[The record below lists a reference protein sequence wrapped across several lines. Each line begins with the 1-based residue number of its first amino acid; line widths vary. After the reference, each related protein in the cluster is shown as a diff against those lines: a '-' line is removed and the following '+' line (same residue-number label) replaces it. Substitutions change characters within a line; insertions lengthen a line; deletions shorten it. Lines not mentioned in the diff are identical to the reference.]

1 MKKLFIS
8 MENINKK
15 LEKLD
20 TLEQELKEMNSKILK
35 KEDVEKIIQDQLIN
49 VKTALMSQ
57 EVKLKRQ
64 ENEITNMDKRF
75 EKRLS
80 ELEKKVDENN
90 DQTEG
95 LKKKE
100 VKEMI
105 ARATNDRSGE
115 KELDRDRPNRNIIV
129 HGVEEGQ
136 RAEELKKIQ
145 DVAYEIGLNLHRWDV
160 DKTTRLGAF
169 EKGKKRPL
177 KVELVSETTKMDI
190 LKNKKKLKSSELY
203 SDIQVVPDETKEM
216 RHAKAIL
223 RQAAYLAK
231 RNGEKVWQRHDLIWV
246 NGVKYTVDNVDDIP
260 NEFRFQRK
268 KEEVTKDRHQEK
280 KKKDEDAETR
290 GDGDKEL
297 EMDVTMPQEIGS
309 AQFKNKN
316 WDQAARAAYVAPKD
330 LELEG
335 AMQLTKRGL
344 AFFTGRSYLSNF
356 FKITIKFNGKV
367 FQSSE
372 QAYQY
377 EKASVCRDSV
387 RMERIYKVKTPK
399 EAKDIGG

>member
-1 MKKLFIS
+1 MKKLFIT

-80 ELEKKVDENN
+80 ELEKKVNENN

-169 EKGKKRPL
+169 EKR
-177 KVELVSETTKMDI
+177 
-190 LKNKKKLKSSELY
+190 
-203 SDIQVVPDETKEM
+203 
-216 RHAKAIL
+216 
-223 RQAAYLAK
+223 
-231 RNGEKVWQRHDLIWV
+231 
-246 NGVKYTVDNVDDIP
+246 
-260 NEFRFQRK
+260 
-268 KEEVTKDRHQEK
+268 
-280 KKKDEDAETR
+280 
-290 GDGDKEL
+290 
-297 EMDVTMPQEIGS
+297 
-309 AQFKNKN
+309 
-316 WDQAARAAYVAPKD
+316 
-330 LELEG
+330 
-335 AMQLTKRGL
+335 
-344 AFFTGRSYLSNF
+344 
-356 FKITIKFNGKV
+356 
-367 FQSSE
+367 
-372 QAYQY
+372 
-377 EKASVCRDSV
+377 
-387 RMERIYKVKTPK
+387 
-399 EAKDIGG
+399 